1 MIIKKKNSG
10 SRRPRIQFYLSEELD
25 KLLSG
30 NRKLAK
36 KLGLRIDYQDA
47 FRTWF
52 LKENLQA
59 QAQLAKLEDKK
70 AKNGNAQAD

>member
-1 MIIKKKNSG
+1 MIITKKNSG
-10 SRRPRIQFYLSEELD
+10 SRRPRIQFYLSEELEM
-25 KLLSG
+25 LLLG

-52 LKENLQA
+52 LKENQQA